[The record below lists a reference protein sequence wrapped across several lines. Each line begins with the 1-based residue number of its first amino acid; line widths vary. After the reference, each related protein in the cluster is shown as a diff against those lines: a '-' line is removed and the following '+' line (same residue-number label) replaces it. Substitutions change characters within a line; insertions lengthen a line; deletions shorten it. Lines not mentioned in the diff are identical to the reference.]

1 MRATELSN
9 EQLRALL
16 GGSQRE
22 NRAITR
28 AVPLGLCPSTSTHR
42 RAGDSQACTCVD
54 SGVEQLLIYPGCDG
68 ESVSAQALEC
78 WKSPSG
84 ACESS
89 SLQGERISR

>member
-1 MRATELSN
+1 MRTTELSN

-42 RAGDSQACTCVD
+42 RAGDSQACICVD
-54 SGVEQLLIYPGCDG
+54 SCVEQLLIYPGCDG
-68 ESVSAQALEC
+68 ESASAQALEC
-78 WKSPSG
+78 WNSPSG

-89 SLQGERISR
+89 SILGEEINR